1 MPNNCHTCGAQ
12 LSGSA
17 KRNGRILCP
26 ECLSYHQYK
35 EDADEAQQN
44 RKEEKDEVPNAELTG
59 DEAGRPKASG

>member
-17 KRNGRILCP
+17 NRNGRILCP

-35 EDADEAQQN
+35 EDCDDKLEKRKDEN
-44 RKEEKDEVPNAELTG
+44 DEVPNVELR
-59 DEAGRPKASG
+59 GRPLADGPA